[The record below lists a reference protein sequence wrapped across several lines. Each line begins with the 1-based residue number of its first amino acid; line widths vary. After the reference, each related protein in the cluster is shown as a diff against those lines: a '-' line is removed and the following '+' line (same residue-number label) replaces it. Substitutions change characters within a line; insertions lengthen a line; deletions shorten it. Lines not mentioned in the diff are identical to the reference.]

1 MQHRKEINGINSVLT
16 PVSANP
22 IKRHGKGCPYFHPL
36 RSLTDTRIAYS
47 TAATSQPS
55 VSMLFFSPI
64 FIFAFLPIVWAGFLL
79 ISAKGSSR
87 ASIAWLLLSSWVF
100 YAWAHPS
107 HLFWLLGSIAANYLC
122 STAIV
127 RSNTLKSARRLLIV
141 GIVANLCLLGVFK
154 YSGFAVGS
162 LVSVF
167 GLSLTPPSF
176 LLPLAISFFT
186 FQQISYLV
194 TTLRSR
200 QLIAKPHEYAL
211 YVSFFPQLIAGPIV
225 QPGEMIPQLQSPM
238 FGKVRIDDI
247 ALGIVLFTIGLGKK
261 ILLAD
266 NLAPVADA
274 AFQQSSQGPIS
285 SLTAWT
291 GLLAFSLQI
300 YFDFSAYSEM
310 ALGLGRLF
318 GIRLPENFASPYRAT
333 SIIDFWRRWHITLS
347 SFFKNFLYI
356 PLGGNRQGWVK
367 TYINLLIVM
376 TIAGFWHGANWTFL
390 LWGGIHGILLA
401 INHAWKRTGLKTPP
415 ELAWLATFLAVT
427 LCWTLFRS
435 QSLAEALA
443 YFKYLSGEHG
453 WISMGGESA
462 IAYLKSLEPVEIWK
476 PVHYAIHFLG
486 WYPGLIG
493 GIHPG
498 HLIFSELGL
507 SVLQIAFAGI
517 IVTLFPRPLSW
528 LTTPENGR
536 PVFKRKAA
544 VLVSIIIALIIIQSG
559 SFQSSPFIY
568 FRF

>member
-1 MQHRKEINGINSVLT
+1 
-16 PVSANP
+16 
-22 IKRHGKGCPYFHPL
+22 
-36 RSLTDTRIAYS
+36 
-47 TAATSQPS
+47 
-55 VSMLFFSPI
+55 MLFFSPI
-64 FIFAFLPIVWAGFLL
+64 FIFAFLPIVWAGFLI

-87 ASIAWLLLSSWVF
+87 ASIAWLLLTSWVF

-107 HLFWLLGSIAANYLC
+107 HLLWLLGSIAANYLC
-122 STAIV
+122 SAAIV
-127 RSNTLKSARRLLIV
+127 RSNTLKSARRILAG
-141 GIVANLCLLGVFK
+141 GIIANIALLGVFK

-162 LVSVF
+162 LATLF

-194 TTLRSR
+194 TTFRSR

-247 ALGIVLFTIGLGKK
+247 ALGLVLFVIGLGKK

-266 NLAPVADA
+266 NLAPIADA
-274 AFQQSSQGPIS
+274 AFQQSTQGPIS
-285 SLTAWT
+285 ALTAWT

-318 GIRLPENFASPYRAT
+318 GIRLQENFASPYRAM
-333 SIIDFWRRWHITLS
+333 SVIDFWRRWHITLS

-356 PLGGNRQGWVK
+356 PLGGNRQGPSS

-376 TIAGFWHGANWTFL
+376 TIAGLWHGANWTFL
-390 LWGGIHGILLA
+390 FWGSAHGLLLA
-401 INHAWKRTGLKTPP
+401 INHVWRRTGLKAPP

-443 YFKYLSGEHG
+443 YFKSLSGDNG
-453 WISMGGESA
+453 WVSIDGEGA
-462 IAYLKSLEPVEIWK
+462 LAYLKSLQPVEIWK

-498 HLIFSELGL
+498 HLIFSQLGL
-507 SVLQIAFAGI
+507 SVLLIALAGTM
-517 IVTLFPRPLSW
+517 VTAFPRPLAW
-528 LTTPENGR
+528 LTRPANGR
-536 PVFKRKAA
+536 PVFSGKAA
-544 VLVSIIIALIIIQSG
+544 ILVSIIIALIIVQSG

>member
-1 MQHRKEINGINSVLT
+1 MASIQFFPNFTQSIDRL
-16 PVSANP
+16 A
-22 IKRHGKGCPYFHPL
+22 KRSRPAIRH
-36 RSLTDTRIAYS
+36 RSLTDTANAYS
-47 TAATSQPS
+47 KAATSRPS
-55 VSMLFFSPI
+55 ISMLFFSPI
-64 FIFAFLPIVWAGFLL
+64 FIFAFLPIVWTGFIL
-79 ISAKGSSR
+79 ISSKGSSR
-87 ASIAWLLLSSWVF
+87 ASIAWLLLCSWVF
-100 YAWAHPS
+100 YAWAYPS
-107 HLFWLLGSIAANYLC
+107 HLLWLLGSISANYLC
-122 STAIV
+122 SAAIV
-127 RSNTLKSARRLLIV
+127 RSNTLKSARRLLIG
-141 GIVANLCLLGVFK
+141 GIIANLLLLGIFK

-162 LVSVF
+162 LVSLF
-167 GLSLTPPSF
+167 GLNLRPPSF

-194 TTLRSR
+194 TTFRSR
-200 QLIAKPHEYAL
+200 QLMAKPHEYAL

-247 ALGIVLFTIGLGKK
+247 ALGIVLFIIGLGKK

-266 NLAPVADA
+266 NLAPIADA
-274 AFQQSSQGPIS
+274 AFGESSQGPIS
-285 SLTAWT
+285 GLTAWT

-310 ALGLGRLF
+310 ALGLGRMF

-333 SIIDFWRRWHITLS
+333 SVIDFWRRWHITLS

-356 PLGGNRQGWVK
+356 PLGGNRKGWSR

-376 TIAGFWHGANWTFL
+376 TIAGLWHGANWTFL
-390 LWGGIHGILLA
+390 LWGAAHGILLA
-401 INHAWKRTGLKTPP
+401 INHLWKRSKLRAPP
-415 ELAWLATFLAVT
+415 EIAWLATFLAVT

-443 YFKYLSGEHG
+443 YFSSLSGKNG
-453 WISMGGESA
+453 WISVDGGSA
-462 IAYLKSLEPVEIWK
+462 IAFFKSLEPTEIWK
-476 PVHYAIHFLG
+476 PVHYAFHFLD

-498 HLIFSELGL
+498 HLLFSELGL
-507 SVLQIAFAGI
+507 SIALIALAGI
-517 IVTLFPRPLSW
+517 IVTLFPRPLYW
-528 LTTPENGR
+528 LTTPANGR
-536 PVFKRKAA
+536 PVFSKKAA
-544 VLVSIIIALIIIQSG
+544 ILISMIVALIIIQSG